1 MAFPPVDPELGARAL
16 DVVGAIADARGVTF
30 AQVSIAWLLAQPVTI
45 VAAAGL
51 IILGTVLSQNARV
64 TSLNHSIAEI
74 DAQSRALAPQIEK
87 VKRLAQERAELD
99 LRLGI
104 ISKLEKGRTQ
114 SVRLMDELARCVPD
128 HLWMTQ
134 AQQDA
139 SGQLSLEGVT
149 YSNLVVSD
157 FMSRLERSPLF
168 ADVELRVAERSLV
181 SQKDVVKFQISCQ
194 VTPDERAN

>member
-1 MAFPPVDPELGARAL
+1 MIRINLLPKEDKGHRRMTVNFQAGDLVLPVA
-16 DVVGAIADARGVTF
+16 
-30 AQVSIAWLLAQPVTI
+30 I

-64 TSLNHSIAEI
+64 TSLNQSIAKLDDE
-74 DAQSRALAPQIEK
+74 SRKLAPQIEK

-134 AQQDA
+134 SQQDA
-139 SGQLSLEGVT
+139 SDQLTLEGVT

-168 ADVELRVAERSLV
+168 SDVELGVAERGAVGS
-181 SQKDVVKFQISCQ
+181 KDVVKFRITCR
-194 VTPDERAN
+194 VAPEERAN